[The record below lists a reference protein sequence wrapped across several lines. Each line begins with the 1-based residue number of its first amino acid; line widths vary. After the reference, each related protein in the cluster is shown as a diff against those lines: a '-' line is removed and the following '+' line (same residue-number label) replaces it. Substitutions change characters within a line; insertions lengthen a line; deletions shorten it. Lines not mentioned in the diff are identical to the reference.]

1 MKKGVD
7 KLKLKR
13 YNTIRK
19 KQKTN
24 QTKRKEEKKMTIKEM
39 IEKVEAKWGK
49 ESIATE
55 TFKNIAEAAK
65 IIETIDIEAVYKK
78 AMEEG

>member
-7 KLKLKR
+7 KVGLKR

-49 ESIATE
+49 ENIATE

-65 IIETIDIEAVYKK
+65 IIETIDIEAVYRK